1 MFESQ
6 PSHMQGQLLTARQ
19 SQPVGPDAIRARR
32 AGMTRPLLGGKP
44 RTQNSRNIRMRW
56 SRRIGCRSR
65 QMSVLSMA
73 ITLVKQAL
81 EPFLQN
87 GHVAVAAL
95 PVD

>member
-1 MFESQ
+1 
-6 PSHMQGQLLTARQ
+6 
-19 SQPVGPDAIRARR
+19 
-32 AGMTRPLLGGKP
+32 
-44 RTQNSRNIRMRW
+44 
-56 SRRIGCRSR
+56 
-65 QMSVLSMA
+65 MSVLSMA